1 MFVLPLM
8 FIAAAR
14 AAHPFP
20 FPGESLEWDVA
31 DSDLVVRGV
40 VTSADAA
47 PPLLGGQI
55 VNGQPTLLLITIDVR
70 ETLKGS
76 ARQHVQFLYSPGGWN
91 KLPAKPDGR
100 EWLICLNNPG
110 RAHLRI
116 IGPKG
121 IKTVPPH
128 PGPSGLQWD
137 LDHWRRR
144 IFPVQS
150 PWPLIN
156 GRSMFPP
163 ETIDAQ
169 WVQGPEQILQI
180 AREECQAE
188 PAQRPPIIWVRS
200 RGDVGNL
207 QLDVGMAV
215 PADLRTERHALQ
227 WLRSG
232 DDLQKFNAVSLL
244 GWSRTE
250 TDVARL
256 KAMLSD
262 PTFVC
267 IGEGPF
273 RFRFFVI
280 RDYAYGCLVSQGI
293 VVDKP
298 VVEETLCGYRQGGW
312 PAIVAF
318 ALAVGALLGAAV
330 WIRRECSKA
339 ARNRIRVGIS
349 SVALVFLIGIG
360 LLSFRSGGQAVLT
373 LLARHHLTLLRGS
386 LQYVCTRNW
395 PERSSLAVT
404 TFPVSPWDEWYL
416 DLCNSM
422 HPGLGATNQLPASQY
437 RQPAGLMEMAGA
449 AVAYGT
455 AGTPAG
461 GMRTYFGFRI
471 SVFYLALLAA
481 ILPTRRSFRA
491 IIERRRARR
500 GLCPG
505 CGFDLRASSERC
517 PECGL
522 AM

>member
-1 MFVLPLM
+1 M
-8 FIAAAR
+8 
-14 AAHPFP
+14 PF
-20 FPGESLEWDVA
+20 ESLEWSVA

-40 VTSADAA
+40 VSEMIPA
-47 PPLLGGQI
+47 PPLMGGMLATGEQ
-55 VNGQPTLLLITIDVR
+55 TLLVVTVDVR
-70 ETLKGS
+70 ETLKGPK
-76 ARQHVQFLYSPGGWN
+76 RQQIQFYYSPAAWN
-91 KLPAKPDGR
+91 RVSLKPDGQ
-100 EWLICLNNPG
+100 EWLFLLDDPARPKRRMFRPIRSRSIPVAPNP
-110 RAHLRI
+110 LSNVWEI
-116 IGPKG
+116 D
-121 IKTVPPH
+121 
-128 PGPSGLQWD
+128 QW
-137 LDHWRRR
+137 HRR
-144 IFPVQS
+144 IFPVKS

-180 AREECQAE
+180 AREECKAE

-207 QLDVGMAV
+207 QLDVGLAV
-215 PADLRTERHALQ
+215 PADIRTERHAVQ

-232 DDLQKFNAVSLL
+232 DEPQKFNAISPL

-256 KAMLSD
+256 KAMLAD

-280 RDYAYGCLVSQGI
+280 RDYAYGCLVNQGI

-312 PAIVAF
+312 LAIVAF

-330 WIRRECSKA
+330 WIRRKCSKA

-349 SVALVFLIGIG
+349 SVALLFLIGVG
-360 LLSFRSGGQAVLT
+360 LLSFRRGGDVVLT
-373 LLARHHLTLLRGS
+373 FLARHQLTLARGS

-404 TFPVSPWDEWYL
+404 MFPISQWDEWYL
-416 DLCNSM
+416 DLCNAM
-422 HPGLGATNQLPASQY
+422 HPSLGATNQLPESQY
-437 RQPAGLMEMAGA
+437 RQPAGLMATAGA
-449 AVAYGT
+449 AIAYGT
-455 AGTPAG
+455 AGTPGG

-481 ILPTRRSFRA
+481 ILPTRRFFRL

-505 CGFDLRASSERC
+505 CGFDLRASKERC

-522 AM
+522 AI